1 MGRRAP
7 GPAKRRI
14 RRGRGLERQL
24 LLLRAGDRRRID
36 VVRKKNLL

>member
-14 RRGRGLERQL
+14 RAGAVWNGSCSCC
-24 LLLRAGDRRRID
+24 APGDRRRID
-36 VVRKKNLL
+36 IVRKKNLL